1 LACVYFVDKIH
12 FTPAKYGR
20 SPDNPSAVLFWS
32 DVWNDLLLQNKFPR
46 LYSYAKNRNISVAQF
61 LLNNHIEEQFH
72 LPLSIQAF
80 QEYQQL
86 QDLIQNLQTSG
97 NDKDIWEYT
106 WGNTTYTASR
116 FYHLT
121 FKNLQPPRPFVWIWN
136 SKCSNKIKVF
146 TWLLMMD
153 RLNVRNILKRKHF
166 KIEGD
171 DYSCPLCRQNREET
185 TFHLLFLCPF
195 SRECWRQLGFHWE
208 FNLSFHQMMHAARI
222 QDSNPF
228 FMEIFMLGAWLIW
241 KQ

>member
-97 NDKDIWEYT
+97 NDKDI
-106 WGNTTYTASR
+106 
-116 FYHLT
+116 
-121 FKNLQPPRPFVWIWN
+121 
-136 SKCSNKIKVF
+136 
-146 TWLLMMD
+146 
-153 RLNVRNILKRKHF
+153 
-166 KIEGD
+166 
-171 DYSCPLCRQNREET
+171 
-185 TFHLLFLCPF
+185 
-195 SRECWRQLGFHWE
+195 
-208 FNLSFHQMMHAARI
+208 
-222 QDSNPF
+222 
-228 FMEIFMLGAWLIW
+228 
-241 KQ
+241 